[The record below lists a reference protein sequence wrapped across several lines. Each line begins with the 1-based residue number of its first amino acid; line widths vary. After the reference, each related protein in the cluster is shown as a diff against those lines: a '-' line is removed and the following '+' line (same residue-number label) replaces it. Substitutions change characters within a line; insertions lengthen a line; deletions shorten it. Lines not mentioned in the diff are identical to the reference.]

1 MDEIE
6 YAKQMAEIQENEE
19 PQTPQ
24 HEVEKQTDKPEKF
37 PTSSQD
43 QRVSSDEIDDLIKK
57 TEAIKTPGEI
67 EEKLEHDEEIHKQEL
82 KSNEELKNMTSLRD
96 FMKTEE
102 FLRLGTKAR
111 IPVALD
117 LNGFKVKVFVRALS
131 RNEIQACRVQ
141 ANNTDDDMDFLAV
154 TKACTDEYGEPFS
167 REVLDQ
173 LGYARIRDISEAI
186 GIASGES
193 PDNTESAI
201 RKQVIDNFL
210 QKIEDET

>member
-1 MDEIE
+1 MNQSE
-6 YAKQMAEIQENEE
+6 YAQKMAEIEEIENENG
-19 PQTPQ
+19 TK
-24 HEVEKQTDKPEKF
+24 KQEQGKENTNKPKGAYTDE
-37 PTSSQD
+37 
-43 QRVSSDEIDDLIKK
+43 EIDDLINKVDSVKK
-57 TEAIKTPGEI
+57 PDEVEEKEKRDEEARLETEAET
-67 EEKLEHDEEIHKQEL
+67 EKLKKL
-82 KSNEELKNMTSLRD
+82 PSLRD

-111 IPVALD
+111 IPISLD
-117 LNGFKVKVFVRALS
+117 LNGYEVKVFVRALS

-141 ANNTDDDMDFLAV
+141 AQHSDDDMDFLAV
-154 TKACTDEYGEPFS
+154 LKACTDENGVPFE

-193 PDNTESAI
+193 PSNLESNI
-201 RKQVIDNFL
+201 RKKVIDNFL

>member
-1 MDEIE
+1 MNEIE
-6 YAKQMAEIQENEE
+6 YAKRMAEIEEHEKDVKSKPKTENKPSPQGFKDNKKVSSEE
-19 PQTPQ
+19 IDELIQIADEIKQPN
-24 HEVEKQTDKPEKF
+24 EVELVEKKKEQEKKEV
-37 PTSSQD
+37 QD
-43 QRVSSDEIDDLIKK
+43 ENDR
-57 TEAIKTPGEI
+57 
-67 EEKLEHDEEIHKQEL
+67 
-82 KSNEELKNMTSLRD
+82 LKNMVGLRE

-111 IPVALD
+111 IPVPLD
-117 LNGFKVKVFVRALS
+117 INGYEVKVFVRALS

-141 ANNTDDDMDFLAV
+141 AQNTDDDMDFLAV
-154 TKACTDEYGEPFS
+154 MKACTDENGVPYE

-186 GIASGES
+186 GIASGENPS
-193 PDNTESAI
+193 NLESNI

>member
-1 MDEIE
+1 MNETE
-6 YAKQMAEIQENEE
+6 YAKKMAEIDEYEKEN
-19 PQTPQ
+19 
-24 HEVEKQTDKPEKF
+24 KPEQKQQKNNS
-37 PTSSQD
+37 PKPKGAYSD
-43 QRVSSDEIDDLIKK
+43 DEIDELIDKVNSVKK
-57 TEAIKTPGEI
+57 PDEV
-67 EEKLEHDEEIHKQEL
+67 EEKEKQEEESKQEVESENERL
-82 KSNEELKNMTSLRD
+82 KKLPSLRD

-111 IPVALD
+111 IPISLD
-117 LNGFKVKVFVRALS
+117 LNGYEVKVFVRALS

-141 ANNTDDDMDFLAV
+141 AQHSDDDMDFLAV
-154 TKACTDEYGEPFS
+154 LKACTDENGVPFE

-193 PDNTESAI
+193 PSNLESNI
-201 RKQVIDNFL
+201 RKKVIDNFL

>member
-1 MDEIE
+1 MDEVE
-6 YAKQMAEIQENEE
+6 YTKQMAEIEEKEREQHLNTTPSNEDDE
-19 PQTPQ
+19 GIPNIDELIEKVE
-24 HEVEKQTDKPEKF
+24 EVKQPNE
-37 PTSSQD
+37 
-43 QRVSSDEIDDLIKK
+43 V
-57 TEAIKTPGEI
+57 
-67 EEKLEHDEEIHKQEL
+67 EEKLAVEENKTKEVNKQADAL
-82 KSNEELKNMTSLRD
+82 KKMPGLRE
-96 FMKTEE
+96 FMETEE

-117 LNGFKVKVFVRALS
+117 LNGYAVKVFVRALS

-154 TKACTDEYGEPFS
+154 MKACTDENGEPFD
-167 REVLDQ
+167 REILDQ

-186 GIASGES
+186 GIASGEN
-193 PDNTESAI
+193 PENTESAI

>member
-19 PQTPQ
+19 KQSEP
-24 HEVEKQTDKPEKF
+24 VEKPETRKKF

-57 TEAIKTPGEI
+57 TEEIKTPGEI
-67 EEKLEHDEEIHKQEL
+67 EEKLEHEEEIQKQEL
-82 KSNEELKNMTSLRD
+82 KSTEELKNMTSLRE

-154 TKACTDEYGEPFS
+154 LKACTDEYGEPFS
-167 REVLDQ
+167 REILDQ